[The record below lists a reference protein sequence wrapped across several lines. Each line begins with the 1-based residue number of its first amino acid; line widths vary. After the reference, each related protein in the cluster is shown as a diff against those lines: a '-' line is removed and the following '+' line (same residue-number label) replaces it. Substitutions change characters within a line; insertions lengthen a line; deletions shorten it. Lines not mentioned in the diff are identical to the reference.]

1 MNEQMNVTESVTS
14 PEGSGNLSF
23 AGLIQVFTS
32 PGQFFDKL
40 KTNPKILVPYLV
52 VGVMTFAFLYM
63 TSDLIVKLQLEEM
76 AKNPNMNAAQMPS
89 AGVMKGLV
97 LGGGLFVMLLIPIMA
112 AALAMFFGN
121 FVLAGKATFKQLISV
136 MLYGEIVF
144 MLGGLVTLPLILTK
158 ESLQVSFSLAMFVA
172 DQPIDSLVYVA
183 LSKLGLFNI
192 WEIIVI
198 GIGLSKLFQVSSNK
212 GYLVSVL
219 SMGMLSIVH
228 VLIAMVSKG
237 FSS

>member
-1 MNEQMNVTESVTS
+1 MNEQMNVTESAIS

-52 VGVMTFAFLYM
+52 VGAMTVIFLLSA
-63 TSDLIVKLQLEEM
+63 SDIMVKM
-76 AKNPNMNAAQMPS
+76 AMEQNASNPNVDPS
-89 AGVMKGLV
+89 QLPSEGVMKGLV
-97 LGGGLFVMLLIPIMA
+97 IGFGIAAFLVIPLIA
-112 AALAMFFGN
+112 AGLAMFFGN
-121 FVLAGKATFKQLISV
+121 FVLAGKAGFKQILSV
-136 MLYGEIVF
+136 MLYGEVVY
-144 MLGGLVTLPLILTK
+144 MLGGLATLPLILAK
-158 ESLQVSFSLAMFVA
+158 DSMQMSFSLAMFAA

-183 LSKLGLFNI
+183 LSKLGLFYI